1 MTLPTR
7 LIVDVAV
14 VGGGPAGLAAAEAAA
29 RAGAWVILVEAKPE
43 IGARCHCAE
52 WVPALLAGEAEIPKD
67 VRRMATDSLECRAG
81 DQRAVARVK
90 GWVID
95 RPAWERGMKQRVLWQ
110 GVSLVCGARAK
121 GFDERGK
128 LVIQGKGR
136 AVHIKAGAVI
146 AADGALSPLA
156 RLAGLPRLAGVPAL
170 QQELAAG
177 PGEQKPIVSFRP
189 DLVGY
194 QWCFPKGET
203 VNIGLGGKVLGD
215 ASLKDM
221 LGQWRADL
229 RADDVIA
236 DIVVRRGGGWLPG
249 QGLRPVVHQTE
260 HGTALLLAGDA
271 AGLTHPTSGAG
282 ITQAVISGRMA
293 GMAAARIANG
303 ERDAATEYEADLQ
316 GRFGGYLERGAAAL
330 QEARAL
336 WQDDFIQAVKT
347 YWPLWPRRSTADE

>member
-7 LIVDVAV
+7 LVVDVAV
-14 VGGGPAGLAAAEAAA
+14 VGGGPGGLAAAEAAA

-52 WVPALLAGEAEIPKD
+52 WVPTLLAGEAEIPKN
-67 VRRMATDSLECRAG
+67 VRRAPTDSLECRAG
-81 DQRAVARVK
+81 DLRVMAMVK

-110 GVSLVCGARAK
+110 GVSLVCGARAR
-121 GFDERGK
+121 GFDEKGK

-156 RLAGLPRLAGVPAL
+156 RLAGLPRQAGVPAL
-170 QQELAAG
+170 QVELAAG
-177 PGEQKPIVSFRP
+177 AGEQKPIVSFRP

-203 VNIGLGGKVLGD
+203 VNIGLGGKALGD

-221 LGQWRADL
+221 LGQWRAEL
-229 RADDVIA
+229 RAEGLVGDA
-236 DIVVRRGGGWLPG
+236 VVRRGGGWLPG
-249 QGLRPVVHQTE
+249 QGLRQVVHQTE
-260 HGTALLLAGDA
+260 QGTVLLLAGDA
-271 AGLTHPTSGAG
+271 AGLTHPTTGAG
-282 ITQAVISGRMA
+282 IPQAVISGRMA
-293 GMAAARIANG
+293 GMAAASIANG
-303 ERDAATEYEADLQ
+303 DPDAAAEYEADLQ

-336 WQDDFIQAVKT
+336 WHDDFIKAVKR
-347 YWPLWPRRSTADE
+347 YWPLWPRLSADDG